1 MEKII
6 HFTLESFCGNHGI
19 DESFVLT
26 LGEYELIELK
36 NIENKRY
43 IHTNDLPKL
52 EKMIRLYQEMG
63 INPEGIQAVEHLLSK
78 INRLQKEINTLKLQL
93 GRFENE

>member
-6 HFTLESFCGNHGI
+6 HFTLEAFCGSHGI
-19 DESFVLT
+19 DQSFVLT

-43 IHTNDLPKL
+43 IHNNDLPKL
-52 EKMIRLYQEMG
+52 EKMLRLHQEMG

-78 INRLQKEINTLKLQL
+78 VNRLQNEISTLKLQL